1 MRSGPCQLRRAVRP
15 GLAVWRLQRT
25 PPQPSPN
32 PQGDKQCGPT
42 ASSDL
47 SRGEWPSVEP
57 PSYRHVHVPGRSG
70 SSHLASKTE
79 EKPERML
86 KCDSDHVVSE
96 CSPRSA
102 PAGPAVRGVELLRAG
117 SLGESDEPLTPAGA
131 AGRWLRVAP
140 ASQEAGSRGARSGR
154 QVREEGLLCPG
165 HSARHGAG
173 GTKREK
179 IPGFSKST

>member
-1 MRSGPCQLRRAVRP
+1 M
-15 GLAVWRLQRT
+15 
-25 PPQPSPN
+25 
-32 PQGDKQCGPT
+32 
-42 ASSDL
+42 
-47 SRGEWPSVEP
+47 EP

-79 EKPERML
+79 KKPERML

-96 CSPRSA
+96 CSPRST
-102 PAGPAVRGVELLRAG
+102 PAGPAVRGVKLLRAG

-140 ASQEAGSRGARSGR
+140 ASQEAGSREARSGR
-154 QVREEGLLCPG
+154 QAREEGLLCPG

-173 GTKREK
+173 GGPRERRFRGSASLPEGGRAGQRGK
-179 IPGFSKST
+179 SSKKGKNSPKMQNKLSSCLLDDSARF